1 MKNRGSNRGD
11 GKLKK
16 KKCPYFRL
24 QTVCVCALV
33 CACARVCVAGRATLN
48 RTCVVC
54 GRIHFSLVPETN
66 PVHTNKDD
74 VIYQRFPAVLLI
86 SSSSAA
92 AARTVVDACTPPT
105 HRCTITTPRH
115 SYTLNTVIQYLYV
128 CMYVCV
134 PVYTTR
140 VSVKM
145 RSMSSALVH
154 HLPCGF
160 REKGIEWERADHHRT
175 AVGLSSRQ
183 TLWLKIIAFLFV
195 IGSPGY
201 FFSVEPPPTQRPS
214 LDRF

>member
-16 KKCPYFRL
+16 KKCPYFRS

-128 CMYVCV
+128 CMYVCLCTRHACLSKCV
-134 PVYTTR
+134 RCPQRSYITCPAASERKGSSERELTT
-140 VSVKM
+140 
-145 RSMSSALVH
+145 
-154 HLPCGF
+154 
-160 REKGIEWERADHHRT
+160 T
-175 AVGLSSRQ
+175 APP
-183 TLWLKIIAFLFV
+183 WDFLL
-195 IGSPGY
+195 GKHY
-201 FFSVEPPPTQRPS
+201 
-214 LDRF
+214 D